1 MADEMMSEDG
11 FRYAA
16 SSSSS
21 SAQLRS
27 YEEDRKFITQIDAVQ
42 FRIEKGFVP
51 GMVRHPL
58 MRPPLALRRF
68 PSLSGPAGSTILL

>member
-27 YEEDRKFITQIDAVQ
+27 FEEDCKFIKKIDAVQ
-42 FRIEKGFVP
+42 YRIEKGFVP
-51 GMVRHPL
+51 GMVRVPVMIRSAL
-58 MRPPLALRRF
+58 PALSRPSASF
-68 PSLSGPAGSTILL
+68 TLL